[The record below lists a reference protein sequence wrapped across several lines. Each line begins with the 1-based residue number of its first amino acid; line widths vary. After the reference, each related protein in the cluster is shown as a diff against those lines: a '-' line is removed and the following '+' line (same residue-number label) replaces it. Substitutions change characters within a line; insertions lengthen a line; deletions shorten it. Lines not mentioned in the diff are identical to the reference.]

1 LERFNLTTHES
12 LLGFSSPALIAIW
25 VGLVPIAKQHAVTM
39 AKQVRHVMCHE
50 NVARLTIATTIV
62 WPCVQGNMHPKGAN
76 VFADRPLLRLQDA
89 GATPQAAMA
98 MGTAPKLKG
107 GVSVCASAPWKNVPL
122 AMGVRRTDAASPIR
136 AITARL

>member
-1 LERFNLTTHES
+1 MRL
-12 LLGFSSPALIAIW
+12 ALIAIW
-25 VGLVPIAKQHAVTM
+25 VGLVPIAKQHAVTT

-107 GVSVCASAPWKNVPL
+107 GGGGGGGGGTVDVWGRL
-122 AMGVRRTDAASPIR
+122 RGVGGVGGRGGGGGGGGAVGGRFWVGG
-136 AITARL
+136 

>member
-1 LERFNLTTHES
+1 MRL
-12 LLGFSSPALIAIW
+12 ALIAIW
-25 VGLVPIAKQHAVTM
+25 VGLVPIAKQHAVTT

-107 GVSVCASAPWKNVPL
+107 GGGVGVCELVHCGRTFLWQWVSAGRMPHHL
-122 AMGVRRTDAASPIR
+122 FGR
-136 AITARL
+136 